1 MGAGVMVILER
12 LQELLQAPLFGTSI
26 TMGNLLW
33 LVVILALSVI
43 IARLTVT
50 NLRRA
55 LEHKISKNELEILL
69 KVLYFAIVILGVVIA
84 LPNIIADLS
93 GLLVAGGILGI
104 IIGFASQSVVSN
116 FVSGLFLMVEQPV
129 KIGDNVNVGEI
140 SGNVEDISILS
151 TTVKT
156 YDGVYVRIPN
166 EKVFNSEITNYWA
179 NVARRFDYVV
189 GIRYQDDAGKAIGII
204 MEILQKHPFVL
215 KKPSPTVYV
224 EELADNGVNINVK
237 IWSPA
242 RVWWDVKI
250 ELLWKIKVALEA
262 EGIEIPF
269 PQRTIWFPEPLQT
282 NTRSNGPSG
291 KE

>member
-1 MGAGVMVILER
+1 MVILER
-12 LQELLQAPLFGTSI
+12 LHELLQTPLFGTSLSV
-26 TMGNLLW
+26 GNLLW

-43 IARLTVT
+43 LARLTVT

-55 LEHKISKNELEILL
+55 LENKISKNELEILL
-69 KVLYFAIVILGVVIA
+69 KLIYFTIVILGVVIA

-116 FVSGLFLMVEQPV
+116 FVSGLFLMAEQPV
-129 KIGDNVNVGEI
+129 KIGDNVNVGSI
-140 SGNVEDISILS
+140 SGNVEDICILS
-151 TTVKT
+151 TTVRT
-156 YDGVYVRIPN
+156 YDGVFVRIPN

-179 NVARRFDYVV
+179 NVARRFDYMV

-204 MEILQKHPFVL
+204 KNVLKDHPFVL
-215 KKPSPTVYV
+215 QKPSPTVFV
-224 EELADNGVNINVK
+224 EELGDNGVNITVK

-269 PQRTIWFPEPLQT
+269 PQRTVWFPEPLKMDERQKVPYEK
-282 NTRSNGPSG
+282 G
-291 KE
+291 

>member
-1 MGAGVMVILER
+1 MVILER
-12 LQELLQAPLFGTSI
+12 LQELLQTPLFGTSLSV
-26 TMGNLLW
+26 GNLLW

-43 IARLTVT
+43 LARLTVT

-55 LEHKISKNELEILL
+55 LENRMSKNELEILL
-69 KVLYFAIVILGVVIA
+69 KLIYFTIVILGVVIA

-129 KIGDNVNVGEI
+129 KIGDNVNVGSI

-151 TTVKT
+151 TTVRT
-156 YDGVYVRIPN
+156 YDGVFVRIPN
-166 EKVFNSEITNYWA
+166 EKVFNSDITNYWA
-179 NVARRFDYVV
+179 NVARRFDYAV

-204 MEILQKHPFVL
+204 KNVLKDHPFVL
-215 KKPSPTVYV
+215 QRPSPTVFV
-224 EELADNGVNINVK
+224 EELGDNGVNITVK

-269 PQRTIWFPEPLQT
+269 PQRTVWFPEPLKMEERQKVPHEK
-282 NTRSNGPSG
+282 G
-291 KE
+291 

>member
-1 MGAGVMVILER
+1 MVIVER

-26 TMGNLLW
+26 TVGNLLW

-69 KVLYFAIVILGVVIA
+69 KVLYFTIVILGVVIA

-129 KIGDNVNVGEI
+129 KIGDNVNVGEV

-179 NVARRFDYVV
+179 NVARRFEYVV
-189 GIRYQDDAGKAIGII
+189 GIRYQDDAEKAISII
-204 MEILQKHPFVL
+204 MDILQKHPFVL
-215 KKPSPTVYV
+215 KKPSSTVYV
-224 EELADNGVNINVK
+224 EELADNGVNLNVK

-242 RVWWDVKI
+242 KVWWDVKI

-282 NTRSNGPSG
+282 NTRSNAPSG

>member
-1 MGAGVMVILER
+1 MVILER

-26 TMGNLLW
+26 TFGNLLW

-55 LEHKISKNELEILL
+55 LEHKMSKNELEILL
-69 KVLYFAIVILGVVIA
+69 KIIYFLIVILGVVIA

-129 KIGDNVNVGEI
+129 KIGDNVNVGDI

-151 TTVKT
+151 TTVKA
-156 YDGVYVRIPN
+156 YDGVFVRIPN

-179 NVARRFDYVV
+179 NVARRFDYMV
-189 GIRYQDDAGKAIGII
+189 GIRYQDDADQAIAII
-204 MEILQKHPFVL
+204 KGVLRQHPFVL
-215 KKPSPTVYV
+215 KKPSPTVFV
-224 EELADNGVNINVK
+224 QELGDNGVNINVK
-237 IWSPA
+237 VWSPA
-242 RVWWDVKI
+242 KVWWDVKI

-269 PQRTIWFPEPLQT
+269 PQRTIWFPEQLRMDAGPGST
-282 NTRSNGPSG
+282 NG

>member
-1 MGAGVMVILER
+1 MVILER

-26 TMGNLLW
+26 TVGNLLW

-69 KVLYFAIVILGVVIA
+69 KVIYFTIVILGVVIA

-204 MEILQKHPFVL
+204 RGVLMEHPFVL
-215 KKPSPTVYV
+215 HKPSPTIFV

-237 IWSPA
+237 VWSPA
-242 RVWWDVKI
+242 KVWWDVKI

-282 NTRSNGPSG
+282 STLLNGPSG
-291 KE
+291 NE

>member
-1 MGAGVMVILER
+1 MVILER
-12 LQELLQAPLFGTSI
+12 LQELLQTPLFGTSI
-26 TMGNLLW
+26 TVGNLLW

-43 IARLTVT
+43 IARVTVT
-50 NLRRA
+50 SLRRA
-55 LEHKISKNELEILL
+55 LEHKMSKNELEILL
-69 KVLYFAIVILGVVIA
+69 KVIYFSIVILGVVIA

-129 KIGDNVNVGEI
+129 KIGDNVNVGDI

-156 YDGVYVRIPN
+156 YEGVFVRIPN

-189 GIRYQDDAGKAIGII
+189 GIRYQDDAEKAIGII
-204 MEILQKHPFVL
+204 KGVLRQHPFVL
-215 KKPSPTVYV
+215 KKPSPTVFV
-224 EELADNGVNINVK
+224 EELGDNGVNINVK

-242 RVWWDVKI
+242 KVWWDVKI

-269 PQRTIWFPEPLQT
+269 PQRTIWFQEPLRMDK
-282 NTRSNGPSG
+282 RSGDTSG

>member
-1 MGAGVMVILER
+1 MVIVER

-26 TMGNLLW
+26 TFGNLLW

-43 IARLTVT
+43 IARVTVT

-55 LEHKISKNELEILL
+55 LEHKMSKNELEILL
-69 KVLYFAIVILGVVIA
+69 KVIYFTIVILGVVIA

-129 KIGDNVNVGEI
+129 KIGDNVNVGDI
-140 SGNVEDISILS
+140 SGNVEDISVLS

-189 GIRYQDDAGKAIGII
+189 GIRYQDDAEKAIGII
-204 MEILQKHPFVL
+204 KTVLKGHPFVL
-215 KKPSPTVYV
+215 KKPSPTLYV
-224 EELADNGVNINVK
+224 EELGDNGVNINVK
-237 IWSPA
+237 VWSPA
-242 RVWWDVKI
+242 KVWWDVKI

-269 PQRTIWFPEPLQT
+269 PQRTIWFPEALRVD
-282 NTRSNGPSG
+282 TRSGETNG
-291 KE
+291 KEQ

>member
-1 MGAGVMVILER
+1 MVIVER
-12 LQELLQAPLFGTSI
+12 LQELLQTPLFGTSI
-26 TMGNLLW
+26 TVGNLLW

-43 IARLTVT
+43 IARVTVT
-50 NLRRA
+50 SLRRA
-55 LEHKISKNELEILL
+55 LEHKMAKNELEILL
-69 KVLYFAIVILGVVIA
+69 KVIYFTIVILGVVIA

-151 TTVKT
+151 TRVKT

-189 GIRYQDDAGKAIGII
+189 GIRYQDDAEKAIGII
-204 MEILQKHPFVL
+204 KNVLKEHPFVL
-215 KKPSPTVYV
+215 KKPSPTVFV
-224 EELADNGVNINVK
+224 DELGDNGVNIIVK

-242 RVWWDVKI
+242 KVWWDVKI

-269 PQRTIWFPEPLQT
+269 PQRTIWFPEPLRMDT
-282 NTRSNGPSG
+282 LSNEKRGT
-291 KE
+291 E

>member
-1 MGAGVMVILER
+1 MVISER
-12 LQELLQAPLFGTSI
+12 LLDLLQAPLFGTSI
-26 TMGNLLW
+26 TVGNLLW

-43 IARLTVT
+43 LARVTVT

-69 KVLYFAIVILGVVIA
+69 KFIYFIIVILGVVIA

-140 SGNVEDISILS
+140 SGNVEDISVLS

-156 YDGVYVRIPN
+156 YDGVFVRIPN
-166 EKVFNSEITNYWA
+166 EKVFTSDITNYWA
-179 NVARRFDYVV
+179 NVARRFNYVV
-189 GIRYQDDAGKAIGII
+189 GIRYQDDAEKAIGII
-204 MEILQKHPFVL
+204 KNVLVRHPFVL
-215 KKPSPTVYV
+215 HSPSPTIFV
-224 EELADNGVNINVK
+224 EELGDNSVNINVK

-242 RVWWDVKI
+242 KVWWDVKI

-262 EGIEIPF
+262 EGIQIPF
-269 PQRTIWFPEPLQT
+269 PQRTIWFPEPLRTDVLTEERQE
-282 NTRSNGPSG
+282 